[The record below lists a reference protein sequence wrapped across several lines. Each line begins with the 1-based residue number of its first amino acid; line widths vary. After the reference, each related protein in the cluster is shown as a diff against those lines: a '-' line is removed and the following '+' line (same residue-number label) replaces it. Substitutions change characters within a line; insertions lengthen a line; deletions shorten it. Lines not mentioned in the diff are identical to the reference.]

1 MNLTLRLLHR
11 AGEVESRDQVSWATI
26 SAASRSLLAPSEEM
40 RTNMPLCWDCLCS
53 SWTWTLTCSALPC
66 PSVTYFMP
74 SIFHMCRGVSIFLTH
89 PDSSKVLYLLPFH
102 PPSHC
107 IHAQCNQCGQHRKH
121 SREWSCVNEGE
132 DVERVRYGVGGAGKC
147 SRGNA
152 CMTRIIE
159 GKKEANEQYKP
170 PTRKGD
176 GTTL

>member
-1 MNLTLRLLHR
+1 MLRL
-11 AGEVESRDQVSWATI
+11 
-26 SAASRSLLAPSEEM
+26 SLLILDLDFNLFSSPLPFCPPILCLPSFTCAEES
-40 RTNMPLCWDCLCS
+40 P
-53 SWTWTLTCSALPC
+53 
-66 PSVTYFMP
+66 
-74 SIFHMCRGVSIFLTH
+74 FLTH

-102 PPSHC
+102 PPPHS

-121 SREWSCVNEGE
+121 GREWSCVNEGE
-132 DVERVRYGVGGAGKC
+132 DMEGVRYGVGGAGKC

-159 GKKEANEQYKP
+159 GKKEASEQYKP